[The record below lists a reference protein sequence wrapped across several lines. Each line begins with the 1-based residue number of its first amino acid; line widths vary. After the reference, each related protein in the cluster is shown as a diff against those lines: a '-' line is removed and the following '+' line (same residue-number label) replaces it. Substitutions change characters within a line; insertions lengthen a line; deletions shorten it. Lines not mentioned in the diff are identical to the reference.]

1 MKKILLTSLVICMA
15 TMLQAQVQFDY
26 LRAADNYFN
35 KADYYSAA
43 EYYEK
48 YLGISTGK
56 TTENGFAPYVA
67 QDSKTK
73 KSGKASSSKEEAI
86 YKLAESYRLLNFHV
100 KSLPYYQQSSS
111 FNKAKF
117 PLAGY
122 YYAANLRALEKYA
135 EAETAFNEF
144 LQDYPNADIYQANA
158 KREIENLKFIQ
169 QQLNKQNISEYTIAK
184 PEGDLP
190 DSGAVYAPVLH
201 NNVFY
206 FTSTKGEANAPK
218 LQMHNNRVYE
228 ANYTGN
234 DINNITKTNLPE
246 LKDVHQ
252 GAVSI
257 STDGNRLLLTR
268 WSIINGKKQAALYM
282 SNKTATGWS
291 DPMLLPSTINV
302 SGYNAQQA
310 YFMPEGDK
318 IIFSSDM
325 PGGLGGFDLYYA
337 DVNENGEV
345 TNVQNMGSTVN
356 TANDEQA
363 PYYHEASKQL
373 VFSSN
378 GRIGM
383 GGMDFYYVK
392 QNNGNWETPVNFGYP
407 VNSVKD
413 DIYFASNGNAYN
425 ILENVFFSSDRDAA
439 CCLEL
444 FTLQKANPLKQ
455 ISGLVVDCVTN
466 LPIANASV
474 VVRDTVNNKT
484 ISSLVTDANGK
495 YSYSLPQF
503 ASLKINGNANGYYTN
518 NFTTSLP
525 ADRDMIDF
533 ANATLCLQPIVV
545 NQAVV
550 VNNVYYDF
558 NEATLRPESF
568 VELDKLI
575 EFFEA
580 NPNIVVELS
589 AHTDSKGSDAYN
601 DKLSD
606 ARAKSVVDYLISKGI
621 DRSKLISKGY
631 GESQPVAPNVNADG
645 SDNPE
650 GRQQNRR
657 TEFKV
662 VKN

>member
-1 MKKILLTSLVICMA
+1 MKKILLTSFIICMA
-15 TMLQAQVQFDY
+15 TMLHAQVVFDY

-48 YLGISTGK
+48 YLGVSTGK
-56 TTENGFAPYVA
+56 TKEMGFAPYVA
-67 QDSKTK
+67 QAGKTK
-73 KSGKASSSKEEAI
+73 KAGKATSTKEEAI
-86 YKLAESYRLLNFHV
+86 YKLAESYRLLNYHV
-100 KSLPYYQQSSS
+100 KSLPYYQQAVT
-111 FNKAKF
+111 FDKAKF

-122 YYAANLRALEKYA
+122 YYAANLRALEKYP
-135 EAETAFNEF
+135 EAETAFTDF
-144 LQDYPNADIYQANA
+144 LQSYGAADIYQANA

-169 QQLNKQNISEYTIAK
+169 QQLNKSNISEYTIAK
-184 PEGDLP
+184 PTGELP
-190 DSGAVYAPVLH
+190 DSGAVYAPVLY
-201 NNVFY
+201 NNMFY
-206 FTSTKGEANAPK
+206 FTSTKAEANVPK
-218 LQMHNNRVYE
+218 LQVHNNRVYE
-228 ANYTGN
+228 ATYTGG
-234 DINNITKTNLPE
+234 DINNITKTALPE
-246 LKDVHQ
+246 LNDVHQ
-252 GAVSI
+252 GVVSI
-257 STDGNRLLLTR
+257 SPDGERLLLTR
-268 WSIINGKKQAALYM
+268 WSIANGKKNASLYM
-282 SNKTATGWS
+282 SNKSASGWS
-291 DPMLLPSTINV
+291 NPVLLPATVNAN
-302 SGYNAQQA
+302 GYNAQQA
-310 YFMPEGDK
+310 YFMPEGNK

-325 PGGLGGFDLYYA
+325 PGGLGGFDLYTA
-337 DVNENGEV
+337 DFTESGEV
-345 TNVQNMGSTVN
+345 SNVQNLGASIN

-363 PYYHEASKQL
+363 PYLHEASKQL

-378 GRIGM
+378 GRVGM
-383 GGMDFYYVK
+383 GGMDFYHTT
-392 QNNGNWETPVNFGYP
+392 QTNGNWETPVNFGYP

-455 ISGLVVDCVTN
+455 ITGLVIDCITKM
-466 LPIANASV
+466 PIANASV
-474 VVRDTVNNKT
+474 VVRDTVSNKT

-495 YSYSLPQF
+495 YSYTLPQF
-503 ASLKINGNANGYYTN
+503 ATLKINGNANGYYTN
-518 NFTTSLP
+518 NFTTTQP
-525 ADRDMIDF
+525 VDMNMVEF
-533 ANATLCLQPIVV
+533 SNPTLCLQPIVV

-550 VNNVYYDF
+550 VNNVYYDYDK
-558 NEATLRPESF
+558 ATLRPESY

-601 DKLSD
+601 QTLSD
-606 ARAKSVVDYLISKGI
+606 ARAQSVVDYLVSKGI
-621 DRSKLISKGY
+621 DRSKLVAKGY
-631 GESQPVAPNVNADG
+631 GESNPVAANENADG